1 MGDPHN
7 TARYGETW
15 PQHRIDAYLEVLVEL
30 KPYVVL
36 SGGWAW
42 HFMSPLDHR
51 ELKHA
56 HDHKDVD
63 LMVPKKMVG
72 VVMAL
77 LQRLGFEKVA
87 TRYDHLP
94 SDEDF
99 RRYEKLVT
107 RRRSPIDP
115 TEDTFRLTID
125 FFVKDVPEREI
136 DGWRVV
142 DPSTLITFYS
152 SFHGSKACFAVQAA
166 KKLLDRGLDP
176 VGREEL
182 VVIPTSP

>member
-7 TARYGETW
+7 PARFGETW
-15 PQHRIDAYLEVLVEL
+15 PQHRIDAYLEVLREL

-63 LMVPKKMVG
+63 LMVPKGMVA

-77 LQRLGFEKVA
+77 LQRMGFEKV
-87 TRYDHLP
+87 TTKYDRLP

-99 RRYEKLVT
+99 RRYEKTVT
-107 RRRSPIDP
+107 TRRSPIDP

-125 FFVKDVPEREI
+125 FFVKDVSERKI
-136 DGWRVV
+136 DGWRIV
-142 DPSTLITFYS
+142 DPATLLTFYS
-152 SFHGSKACFAVQAA
+152 TVHGSKACFAVQAA
-166 KKLLDRGLDP
+166 KRLLDAGIDP
-176 VGREEL
+176 VGHEEL
-182 VVIPTSP
+182 VAIP